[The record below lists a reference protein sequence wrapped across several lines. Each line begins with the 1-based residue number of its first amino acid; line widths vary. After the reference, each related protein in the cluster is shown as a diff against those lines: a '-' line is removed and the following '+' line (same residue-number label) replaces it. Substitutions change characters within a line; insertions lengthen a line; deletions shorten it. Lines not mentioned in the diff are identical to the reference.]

1 MALLWCV
8 GVFVVWSGASL
19 FIIIKTAGTATPV
32 LTMLPIP
39 GEVITIML
47 AFSGF
52 KVVQRFGE
60 KDGTSGIDKIEKDK
74 DE

>member
-1 MALLWCV
+1 
-8 GVFVVWSGASL
+8 
-19 FIIIKTAGTATPV
+19 
-32 LTMLPIP
+32 
-39 GEVITIML
+39 ML